1 MNIRKS
7 IEAASSRR
15 PASKKR
21 SKKSRLARAIATAK
35 SKHMLALAGRV
46 TVTEDQAQ
54 FDAAV
59 ADASQVPLVLRV
71 GVGSRI
77 AATGQTL
84 GDLTVEQAKS
94 VGTMLGIHK
103 PIMVRVDYG
112 VDEVHPWVVLVHG
125 DTTCYVVRIDDYNH
139 LANSRTIHRGAW
151 LIAIARATGGA
162 S

>member
-35 SKHMLALAGRV
+35 SKHRLALAGRV

-84 GDLTVEQAKS
+84 GDLTAAQAKS

-103 PIMVRVDYG
+103 PIASYVPVESGGG
-112 VDEVHPWVVLVHG
+112 VKTFVVLVHG
-125 DTTCYVVRIDDYNH
+125 DTTCYVARTT
-139 LANSRTIHRGAW
+139 NSMALHRRAW

>member
-1 MNIRKS
+1 MDIRKS

-84 GDLTVEQAKS
+84 GDLTAAQAKS
-94 VGTMLGIHK
+94 VGTMLGIQH
-103 PIMVRVDYG
+103 PVTWRVADPDGPEFG
-112 VDEVHPWVVLVHG
+112 VQTWVVLVHG
-125 DTTCYVVRIDDYNH
+125 DTTCYVVRADWLH
-139 LANSRTIHRGAW
+139 AKASIHRRAW
-151 LIAIARATGGA
+151 LIAIDRATEGA